1 MVRPMSGL
9 LTILLVS
16 LLQCVK
22 MDTLGT
28 LCKEDL
34 DQTHYYFAYFYI
46 TDKLHFNI
54 LISF

>member
-22 MDTLGT
+22 IDTLGT